1 MKRSLVIPLILALLA
16 PIAGSQTRTVEPDG
30 KTILEYV
37 KTLAADGMEGRGSG
51 RPGLLAGAFVQAFR
65 EAIAAVGR

>member
-1 MKRSLVIPLILALLA
+1 MRRSLMIVLILALLA

-30 KTILEYV
+30 KTILDYV

-51 RPGLLAGAFVQAFR
+51 LPGLLSGAFLQAFR
-65 EAIAAVGR
+65 EAAAPVGR